1 MDNLNVELLLRIL
14 IAHFL
19 SDFIFQPNSFVKNKE
34 KKGLKSPYFYIH
46 ILITFITVYLLLWNW
61 NMWSIAVIIT
71 GTHFALDIIKC
82 QIKRQNG
89 WIFLLDQF
97 LHIVIIIIVWLVF
110 TKQLTQFSEVL
121 FNIVK
126 NNKFLW
132 ILLAYVF
139 ITFPISTLIGYMT
152 KKWSNEIEEVIESD
166 KGKNQN
172 KKSGL
177 RDAGKWIGI
186 IERVLIFTFIMIDQI
201 AVIGFLLAAKSV
213 FRFGNLKNS
222 SEQKKTEYIIIGTFI
237 SFSIAIF
244 IGLLI
249 KYILK

>member
-46 ILITFITVYLLLWNW
+46 ILITFIIVYLLLWNW

-71 GTHFALDIIKC
+71 GTHFVLDIIKC
-82 QIKRQNG
+82 KIKRQNG

-110 TKQLTQFSEVL
+110 TKQLTQFSEVVV
-121 FNIVK
+121 NIIK

-139 ITFPISTLIGYMT
+139 ITFPVSTLIGYMT
-152 KKWSNEIEEVIESD
+152 KKWSNEIEEVNESD
-166 KGKNQN
+166 KGKNLN

-213 FRFGNLKNS
+213 FRFGDLKNS

>member
-1 MDNLNVELLLRIL
+1 MNNLNVELLLRIL

-46 ILITFITVYLLLWNW
+46 ILITFITVYVLLWNW
-61 NMWSIAVIIT
+61 NMWCIAVIVT
-71 GTHFALDIIKC
+71 GAHFALDIIKC
-82 QIKRQNG
+82 QIKKQNI

-97 LHIVIIIIVWLVF
+97 LHIVIIILVWLVF
-110 TKQLTQFSEVL
+110 TKQFAQFAEVL
-121 FNIVK
+121 FNILK
-126 NNKFLW
+126 NNKFMW

-152 KKWSNEIEEVIESD
+152 KKWSNEIEGVKEKDNSINPD
-166 KGKNQN
+166 KKP
-172 KKSGL
+172 GL
-177 RDAGKWIGI
+177 KDAGKWIGI

-213 FRFGNLKNS
+213 FRFGNLNNS
-222 SEQKKTEYIIIGTFI
+222 FEQKKTEYIIIGTFI